1 MGELTSALDALAADD
16 LHALGSAALL
26 DRTAELVRAVNR
38 MQAELARTV
47 RVAELTQAPEH
58 DGLTSM
64 RSWLR
69 GHARLSTG
77 AAASL
82 VRAGRVCEQ
91 LPAVAAGF
99 ADGQI
104 TAEQIAVIGPPKGSR
119 WTSTTRPPPG
129 GGGGPSTHEGA
140 SRVPR
145 RTTTR
150 RPMAHLRP
158 DGSEILL
165 HQMLG

>member
-38 MQAELARTV
+38 LQAKLARTV

-69 GHARLSTG
+69 GRARLSTEALPHWCEPG
-77 AAASL
+77 GCASSCRRWPPGSPTGTPPGPAGWPATAAS
-82 VRAGRVCEQ
+82 
-91 LPAVAAGF
+91 PA
-99 ADGQI
+99 
-104 TAEQIAVIGPPKGSR
+104 S
-119 WTSTTRPPPG
+119 
-129 GGGGPSTHEGA
+129 
-140 SRVPR
+140 
-145 RTTTR
+145 
-150 RPMAHLRP
+150 
-158 DGSEILL
+158 
-165 HQMLG
+165 